1 MKCIQCNF
9 DNNLKDRT
17 ANHGRC
23 KYCKHPFAFEPTSM
37 EAKIRFTDG
46 FFAKALADISA
57 NGTLY
62 FTREQLLYLLQKR
75 LVRKARFARAGCVS
89 SLILGSTFALIIKF
103 LPGLVASLVALL
115 VQLGAWIFF
124 PFVIICFLLFNSLC
138 FQAIPAMWL
147 RWSDRRPQQPKN
159 KAKGISITESMVDSW
174 LKQWE
179 RFNGSP
185 ARLLPP
191 PNVPASL
198 APAAAAADV
207 TAYSFDRVLVCDS
220 IAIAQLLIAN
230 NIHFEHNCAV
240 LSISGYP
247 QAIFATTMA
256 MLRRNP
262 DLQVIV
268 LHNCSPSGVALINE
282 LRTSPDW
289 YLDSGQV
296 IYDLGMLPRQI
307 AAARGQ
313 AYIQVSADS
322 AQDARVMPPEV
333 IKQLSATELKWL
345 EAGYFVDLE
354 SFTPQKL
361 MQIVSQGIARMQNIG
376 EIVDDNLILVGG
388 FGGDDVTFVYAP
400 DNFG

>member
-1 MKCIQCNF
+1 MKCIQCNV

-17 ANHGRC
+17 ANQGRC
-23 KYCKHPFAFEPTSM
+23 SNCKHPFAFEPTSM
-37 EAKIRFTDG
+37 EGNLRFTDG

-62 FTREQLLYLLQKR
+62 FTRKQLLYLLERR
-75 LVRKARFARAGCVS
+75 LARKFSAGM
-89 SLILGSTFALIIKF
+89 IIAGYF
-103 LPGLVASLVALL
+103 FVALVGFVVL
-115 VQLGAWIFF
+115 SISGLGAIVLGYLFLIGVVI
-124 PFVIICFLLFNSLC
+124 PFILRRWPPKRRLQQLLEISKF
-138 FQAIPAMWL
+138 ITITDAMLDDWL
-147 RWSDRRPQQPKN
+147 QQ
-159 KAKGISITESMVDSW
+159 W
-174 LKQWE
+174 Q
-179 RFNGSP
+179 RFNP
-185 ARLLPP
+185 PPTRLLPP
-191 PNVPASL
+191 PSASASL
-198 APAAAAADV
+198 APAAADDV

-220 IAIAQLLIAN
+220 VAIAQLLIAN

-262 DLQVIV
+262 DLQVIA

-289 YLDSGQV
+289 SIDSGQV
-296 IYDLGMLPRQI
+296 IFDLGLLPRQV
-307 AAARGQ
+307 AAARGH
-313 AYIQVSADS
+313 AYIQVSVDS
-322 AQDARVMPPEV
+322 AQSARVMPPEV
-333 IKQLSATELKWL
+333 VKQLSATELKWL

-361 MQIVSQGIARMQNIG
+361 MHIVSQGIGRMQNLG
-376 EIVDDNLILVGG
+376 EDVGDNLILVGG
-388 FGGDDVTFVYAP
+388 FGSDDVTFVYAS

>member
-1 MKCIQCNF
+1 MKCIQCNV

-17 ANHGRC
+17 RNQGRC
-23 KYCKHPFAFEPTSM
+23 SNCKHPFAFEPTSM
-37 EAKIRFTDG
+37 KSIRFTDG
-46 FFAKALADISA
+46 YFAKALADISA

-62 FTREQLLYLLQKR
+62 FTRGQFLYLLKKR
-75 LVRKARFARAGCVS
+75 EVRQTRFERAGCVS
-89 SLILGSTFALIIKF
+89 FIILVAISMLILNGLLAS
-103 LPGLVASLVALL
+103 GLVPMLETWIVIPFLLLSAWLGLL
-115 VQLGAWIFF
+115 V
-124 PFVIICFLLFNSLC
+124 
-138 FQAIPAMWL
+138 IPAMWL

-159 KAKGISITESMVDSW
+159 IDKGISITESMVDSW
-174 LKQWE
+174 LQQWQ
-179 RFNGSP
+179 RYNPPP

-191 PNVPASL
+191 PSAPTSL
-198 APAAAAADV
+198 APAVAAADV

-220 IAIAQLLIAN
+220 VAIAQLLIAN

-262 DLQVIV
+262 DLQVIA
-268 LHNCSPSGVALINE
+268 LHNCSPSGVALINQ

-296 IYDLGMLPRQI
+296 IFDLGMLPRQI

-354 SFTPQKL
+354 SFAPQKL
-361 MQIVSQGIARMQNIG
+361 MQIVSQGIGRMQNLG
-376 EIVDDNLILVGG
+376 EDVGDNLILVGG
-388 FGGDDVTFVYAP
+388 FGSDDVTFVYAS

>member
-1 MKCIQCNF
+1 MKCIQCNV

-17 ANHGRC
+17 ANQGRC
-23 KYCKHPFAFEPTSM
+23 SNCKHPFAFEPTSM
-37 EAKIRFTDG
+37 EGNLKFTDG

-62 FTREQLLYLLQKR
+62 FTRKQLLYLLEKR
-75 LVRKARFARAGCVS
+75 LARKFSSGMIKAGY
-89 SLILGSTFALIIKF
+89 FF
-103 LPGLVASLVALL
+103 VALL
-115 VQLGAWIFF
+115 GFVILSISGLGAIVLGYLFLIGVVI
-124 PFVIICFLLFNSLC
+124 PFILRRWPPKRRLQQLLEISKF
-138 FQAIPAMWL
+138 ITITDAMLDDWL
-147 RWSDRRPQQPKN
+147 QQ
-159 KAKGISITESMVDSW
+159 W
-174 LKQWE
+174 Q
-179 RFNGSP
+179 RFNP
-185 ARLLPP
+185 PPTRLLPP
-191 PNVPASL
+191 PSASASL
-198 APAAAAADV
+198 APAAADDV

-220 IAIAQLLIAN
+220 VAIAQLLIAN

-262 DLQVIV
+262 DLQVIA

-296 IYDLGMLPRQI
+296 IFDLGLLPRQV
-307 AAARGQ
+307 AAARGHD
-313 AYIQVSADS
+313 YIQVSADS
-322 AQDARVMPPEV
+322 AQSARVMPPEV
-333 IKQLSATELKWL
+333 VKQLSATELKWL

-361 MQIVSQGIARMQNIG
+361 MHIVSQGIGRMQNLG
-376 EIVDDNLILVGG
+376 EDVGDNLILVSG
-388 FGGDDVTFVYAP
+388 FGSDDVTFVYAS

>member
-1 MKCIQCNF
+1 M
-9 DNNLKDRT
+9 
-17 ANHGRC
+17 
-23 KYCKHPFAFEPTSM
+23 
-37 EAKIRFTDG
+37 
-46 FFAKALADISA
+46 
-57 NGTLY
+57 
-62 FTREQLLYLLQKR
+62 
-75 LVRKARFARAGCVS
+75 
-89 SLILGSTFALIIKF
+89 
-103 LPGLVASLVALL
+103 ASLVSM
-115 VQLGAWIFF
+115 GPWIFI
-124 PFVIICFLLFNSLC
+124 PFVISGFFLFNYLCFLV
-138 FQAIPAMWL
+138 IPAMWM

-159 KAKGISITESMVDSW
+159 LAKGISITESMVDTW
-174 LKQWE
+174 LQQWQ
-179 RFNGSP
+179 RFNP
-185 ARLLPP
+185 PPTRLLPP
-191 PNVPASL
+191 PSAPSSL
-198 APAAAAADV
+198 APAAADDV

-220 IAIAQLLIAN
+220 VAIAQLLIAN

-247 QAIFATTMA
+247 QGIFATTMA

-262 DLQVIV
+262 DLQVIA
-268 LHNCSPSGVALINE
+268 LHNCSPSGVALINQ

-289 YLDSGQV
+289 YLDSAQV
-296 IYDLGMLPRQI
+296 IFDLGILPRQI

-354 SFTPQKL
+354 SFAPQKL
-361 MQIVSQGIARMQNIG
+361 MQIVSQGIGRMQNLG
-376 EIVDDNLILVGG
+376 EDVGDNLILVGG

>member
-1 MKCIQCNF
+1 MECIQCRLNS
-9 DNNLKDRT
+9 DLKDRI

-23 KYCKHPFAFEPTSM
+23 KYCKHTFAFEPTSM

-57 NGTLY
+57 NETLY
-62 FTREQLLYLLQKR
+62 FTRRQLLYLLEKR
-75 LVRKARFARAGCVS
+75 LVRKVNLDRFGIAFKLWPIPVFLVS
-89 SLILGSTFALIIKF
+89 IFTGQIWVFFFVCFFLAIMGRFGIALV
-103 LPGLVASLVALL
+103 LR
-115 VQLGAWIFF
+115 
-124 PFVIICFLLFNSLC
+124 
-138 FQAIPAMWL
+138 
-147 RWSDRRPQQPKN
+147 RWSERRPMRPKEAN
-159 KAKGISITESMVDSW
+159 KGIAITDAMLDIW
-174 LKQWE
+174 LKRWE
-179 RFNGSP
+179 QFNGSP

-191 PNVPASL
+191 PSAPASL
-198 APAAAAADV
+198 APAATTAADDEV
-207 TAYSFDRVLVCDS
+207 TAYSFDRVLVCES
-220 IAIAQLLIAN
+220 VAIAQLLIAN

-262 DLQVIV
+262 DLQVIA
-268 LHNCSPSGVALINE
+268 LHNCSPSGVALINQ

-296 IYDLGMLPRQI
+296 IFDLGMLPRQI

-313 AYIQVSADS
+313 AYILVSADS

-354 SFTPQKL
+354 SLTPQKL
-361 MQIVSQGIARMQNIG
+361 TQIVSQGIARLQNLG
-376 EIVDDNLILVGG
+376 EDVGDNLILVGG
-388 FGGDDVTFVYAP
+388 FGSDDVTFVYAS

>member
-1 MKCIQCNF
+1 MKCIQCNV
-9 DNNLKDRT
+9 DNNLKDRI
-17 ANHGRC
+17 ANQGRC
-23 KYCKHPFAFEPTSM
+23 SNCKHTFAFEPTSM
-37 EAKIRFTDG
+37 ESRFRFTDG

-62 FTREQLLYLLQKR
+62 FTRKQLLYLLEKR
-75 LVRKARFARAGCVS
+75 LLRKARISSAVFLALSLFIPATLVGMSILVSNRLAWIVPIFMILCV
-89 SLILGSTFALIIKF
+89 IGFI
-103 LPGLVASLVALL
+103 SLVQRFERL
-115 VQLGAWIFF
+115 
-124 PFVIICFLLFNSLC
+124 FL
-138 FQAIPAMWL
+138 
-147 RWSDRRPQQPKN
+147 RPKKIN
-159 KAKGISITESMVDSW
+159 KSVLITEAMLDDW
-174 LKQWE
+174 LQQWQ
-179 RFNGSP
+179 RFNP
-185 ARLLPP
+185 PPTRLLPP
-191 PNVPASL
+191 PSASATL
-198 APAAAAADV
+198 APAAADDV

-220 IAIAQLLIAN
+220 VAIAQLLIAN

-247 QAIFATTMA
+247 QGIFATTMA

-262 DLQVIV
+262 DLQVIA
-268 LHNCSPSGVALINE
+268 LHNCSPSGVALINQ

-289 YLDSGQV
+289 YLDSAQV
-296 IYDLGMLPRQI
+296 IFDLGILPRQI

-354 SFTPQKL
+354 SFAPQRL
-361 MQIVSQGIARMQNIG
+361 MQIVSQGIGRMQNLG
-376 EIVDDNLILVGG
+376 EDVGDNLILVGG

>member
-1 MKCIQCNF
+1 MKCIQCNV

-17 ANHGRC
+17 ANQGRC
-23 KYCKHPFAFEPTSM
+23 SNCKHPFAFEPTNM
-37 EAKIRFTDG
+37 KAKLRFTDG

-62 FTREQLLYLLQKR
+62 FTRKQLLYLLEKR
-75 LVRKARFARAGCVS
+75 LLRKARIASAA
-89 SLILGSTFALIIKF
+89 LPALFALLLFVLTLSVGMSILSAKRLAWIVPMYTILYAVGF
-103 LPGLVASLVALL
+103 TSLV
-115 VQLGAWIFF
+115 QRFMRR
-124 PFVIICFLLFNSLC
+124 FLRPKKINKRVLI
-138 FQAIPAMWL
+138 ADAML
-147 RWSDRRPQQPKN
+147 D
-159 KAKGISITESMVDSW
+159 IW
-174 LKQWE
+174 LKRWE
-179 RFNGSP
+179 QFNGSP
-185 ARLLPP
+185 ARLLSSPSAS
-191 PNVPASL
+191 ASL
-198 APAAAAADV
+198 APAAADDV

-220 IAIAQLLIAN
+220 VAIAQLLIAN

-262 DLQVIV
+262 DLQVIA

-282 LRTSPDW
+282 LRTSPVW

-296 IYDLGMLPRQI
+296 IFDLGLLPRQV
-307 AAARGQ
+307 AAARGH

-322 AQDARVMPPEV
+322 AQSARVMPPEV
-333 IKQLSATELKWL
+333 VKQLSATELKWL

-361 MQIVSQGIARMQNIG
+361 MHIVSQGIGRMQNLG
-376 EIVDDNLILVGG
+376 EDVGDNLILVGG
-388 FGGDDVTFVYAP
+388 FGSDDVTFVYAS

>member
-1 MKCIQCNF
+1 MKCIQCNV

-17 ANHGRC
+17 ANQGRC
-23 KYCKHPFAFEPTSM
+23 SNCKHPFAFEPTSM
-37 EAKIRFTDG
+37 EGNLRFTDG

-62 FTREQLLYLLQKR
+62 FTRKQLLYLLERR
-75 LVRKARFARAGCVS
+75 LARKFSAGM
-89 SLILGSTFALIIKF
+89 IIAGYF
-103 LPGLVASLVALL
+103 FVALVGFVVL
-115 VQLGAWIFF
+115 SISGLGAIVLGYLFLIGVVI
-124 PFVIICFLLFNSLC
+124 PFILRRWPPKWR
-138 FQAIPAMWL
+138 FQQLIEISKFITITDAMLDDWL
-147 RWSDRRPQQPKN
+147 QQ
-159 KAKGISITESMVDSW
+159 W
-174 LKQWE
+174 Q
-179 RFNGSP
+179 RFNP
-185 ARLLPP
+185 PPTRLLPP
-191 PNVPASL
+191 PSASASL
-198 APAAAAADV
+198 APAAADDV

-220 IAIAQLLIAN
+220 VAIAQLLIAN

-262 DLQVIV
+262 DLQVIA

-289 YLDSGQV
+289 SIDSGQV
-296 IYDLGMLPRQI
+296 IFDLGLLPRQV
-307 AAARGQ
+307 AAARGH

-322 AQDARVMPPEV
+322 AHRARVMPPEV
-333 IKQLSATELKWL
+333 VKQLSATDLKWL

-361 MQIVSQGIARMQNIG
+361 MHIVSQGIGRMQNLG
-376 EIVDDNLILVGG
+376 EDVGDNLILVGG
-388 FGGDDVTFVYAP
+388 FGSDDVTFVYAS